1 MNQNMIKRITTM
13 NLLFLIMGFSLCASA
28 NSSTP
33 KKKVQ
38 EISFSE
44 MDVQGSARL
53 PDGTYLVQRR
63 GLRFLPLYEV
73 KKDLD
78 AKIRK
83 STSYLK

>member
-1 MNQNMIKRITTM
+1 MKIKNSYT
-13 NLLFLIMGFSLCASA
+13 LLFRRVAIVLLVLQSVGQA
-28 NSSTP
+28 TP
-33 KKKVQ
+33 KKKFQ
-38 EISFSE
+38 EITFNE

-78 AKIRK
+78 EKIRK
-83 STSYLK
+83 STTYLK

>member
-1 MNQNMIKRITTM
+1 MTLSKIALLGFLVPLLGVV
-13 NLLFLIMGFSLCASA
+13 NLSA
-28 NSSTP
+28 AG
-33 KKKVQ
+33 KKKFQ
-38 EISFSE
+38 EITFSE
-44 MDVQGSARL
+44 MDVQGSART
-53 PDGTYLVQRR
+53 PDGAYLVQRR

>member
-1 MNQNMIKRITTM
+1 MQRQIKLRIILSLIVLLLGPQSLWGEGKKNKK
-13 NLLFLIMGFSLCASA
+13 NL
-28 NSSTP
+28 
-33 KKKVQ
+33 Q
-38 EISFSE
+38 EITFSE

-78 AKIRK
+78 QKIRK
-83 STSYLK
+83 AVLYLK

>member
-1 MNQNMIKRITTM
+1 MAKNRMTIIA
-13 NLLFLIMGFSLCASA
+13 LLIALTGGLLHSINAGAA
-28 NSSTP
+28 T
-33 KKKVQ
+33 KKKLQ

-44 MDVQGSARL
+44 MDVQGSART

-78 AKIRK
+78 QKIRK
-83 STSYLK
+83 ATGYLR